1 MKQIFIFVVA
11 CSMFFSCSITSEE
24 EKFELIQNIDTV
36 FTLKNY
42 YPDDDDNPNP
52 GYVDISLSMKV
63 YESNQ
68 TKILSPDSI
77 PLLKKDVELRKKRV
91 EVIIGNWLSE
101 PFIET
106 IDAKYLVD
114 EFRRYLDDGNDI
126 LLKDAEILDL
136 PQIILNRD
144 YNFVINF
151 VIGIPETHKRYRCSY
166 TFDVM
171 GYSIVG
177 FKIED

>member
-1 MKQIFIFVVA
+1 MKQIIFFVVA
-11 CSMFFSCSITSEE
+11 CSIFFSCSITSQE
-24 EKFELIQNIDTV
+24 EKFELIQNVDSV

-42 YPDDDDNPNP
+42 YPEDEDNPNP

-68 TKILSPDSI
+68 TKVLSPDSI
-77 PLLKKDVELRKKRV
+77 PFLKKDVELRKKKV
-91 EVIIGNWLSE
+91 EIIIDNWLNE
-101 PFIET
+101 PFIDT
-106 IDAKYLVD
+106 IDANYLVD
-114 EFRRYLDDGNDI
+114 EFRLYLNDGNDI
-126 LLKDAEILDL
+126 LLKNAEILDL

-144 YNFVINF
+144 YNFVIDF
-151 VIGIPETHKRYRCSY
+151 VIGIPETDKRYRCRY

-171 GYSIVG
+171 GYGIVG

>member
-1 MKQIFIFVVA
+1 MKRILILVVA
-11 CSMFFSCSITSEE
+11 CSLFFSCSNTSQEE
-24 EKFELIQNIDTV
+24 EFELIQSVDSV

-42 YPDDDDNPNP
+42 YPEDEDNPNP

-77 PLLKKDVELRKKRV
+77 PFLKKDVELRKKNV
-91 EVIIGNWLSE
+91 ELIIYNWLNE
-101 PFIET
+101 PFIDT
-106 IDAKYLVD
+106 IDANYLVD

-126 LLKDAEILDL
+126 LLKNAEILDL

-151 VIGIPETHKRYRCSY
+151 VIGIPETDKRYRCSY
-166 TFDVM
+166 IFDVM